1 MKKLYKALP
10 ALFALSLGAVLMHNS
25 PAQAKDCDWKVSG
38 KISSLNLLSELK
50 TKFGSKSYLE
60 NLEVKVSAKEKV
72 LGIWGTWNAWNM
84 VRSNSSGS
92 FTASNN
98 KNCDE
103 RRFKVEVRFNDD
115 DLEIHWEKSTQILNK
130 DVKWYTVHDETSGEH
145 SASVVNLGEFT
156 FGTNKLDLNDYDA
169 HHHADIWQAYH
180 MAIDHFK
187 GMSPELSF
195 KNKIKVKY
203 PHDSAIVGSNEA
215 SYANPI
221 TKHIYIHKDSD
232 SDHFDLGTMYHELFH
247 IWVYDH
253 FSGEGCLTESLVIT
267 GNTHG
272 IVNDP
277 CVAFNEGAAEWGSEQ
292 LEQALFDITPELP
305 RSRQALKS
313 AGATNLGLVQRFD
326 DGWQSLLSI
335 ITLPDLNKYN
345 FNGSS
350 TYIGLLSPA
359 PSNCSTPSNGFRK
372 VLRVFLENPDVGYP
386 KLLSKA
392 ETTIESFLTRA
403 DAILTNF
410 GTASVSDLL
419 MRNLYRDLADTS
431 KTTQPSSVLCGG

>member
-1 MKKLYKALP
+1 MKKLYKAAP
-10 ALFALSLGAVLMHNS
+10 ALFALALGTVLMHNS

-72 LGIWGTWNAWNM
+72 LGIWGTFNAWDV
-84 VRSNSSGS
+84 VRTNSSGS

-130 DVKWYTVHDETSGEH
+130 DVLWYTVHDETSGEH
-145 SASVVNLGEFT
+145 PASVVNLGEFT
-156 FGTNKLDLNDYDA
+156 FGTNKLDLDDYDA
-169 HHHADIWQAYH
+169 HHHADIWQVYH

-187 GMSPELSF
+187 GMSSEIAF

-203 PHDSAIVGSNEA
+203 PHDSAIVGSNES

-221 TKHIYIHKDSD
+221 THHIYIHKDATT
-232 SDHFDLGTMYHELFH
+232 DHFNLTTLYHELFH

-253 FSGEGCLTESLVIT
+253 FSGEGCLTESLVLT

-277 CVAFNEGAAEWGSEQ
+277 CVAFNEGAAQWGMLQ
-292 LEQALFDITPELP
+292 LKQALFEITPPLP
-305 RSRQALKS
+305 YSRQNLAS
-313 AGATNLGLVQRFD
+313 SGATNLGLVQRLD
-326 DGWQSLLSI
+326 NGWQSLLST

-350 TYIGLLSPA
+350 TYIGLLSPV

-386 KLLSKA
+386 KLLSKN

-410 GTASVSDLL
+410 GTASVSDLQV
-419 MRNLYRDLADTS
+419 RNLYRDLADTS
-431 KTTQPSSVLCGG
+431 KTTQPSNVLCGS

>member
-1 MKKLYKALP
+1 MKKRFKLLP
-10 ALFALSLGAVLMHNS
+10 AFFALALGAVLMHNS
-25 PAQAKDCDWKVSG
+25 PVQAKDCDWKVSG
-38 KISSLNLLSELK
+38 KISSLNLLPELK

-72 LGIWGTWNAWNM
+72 LGIWGTWNAWNV
-84 VRSNSSGS
+84 VRTNSSGS

-145 SASVVNLGEFT
+145 PASIVNLGEFS
-156 FGTNKLDLNDYDA
+156 FGTNKLDLDDYDA

-180 MAIDHFK
+180 MAIEHFK
-187 GMSPELSF
+187 GMSSEIAF

-221 TKHIYIHKDSD
+221 THHIYIHKDSN

-247 IWVYDH
+247 VWIYDH
-253 FSGEGCLTESLVIT
+253 FSGEGCLTESLVLT

-272 IVNDP
+272 LVNDP
-277 CVAFNEGAAEWGSEQ
+277 CVAFNEGTAEWGSEQ
-292 LEQALFDITPELP
+292 LEQALFGITPELP
-305 RSRQALKS
+305 LSRQTLKN
-313 AGATNLGLVQRFD
+313 AGGTNLGLVQRLD
-326 DGWQSLLSI
+326 IGWESLLST

-345 FNGSS
+345 FNS
-350 TYIGLLSPA
+350 TGTHISLQSPT
-359 PSNCSTPSNGFRK
+359 PSNCSAPSNGFRK
-372 VLRVFLENPDVGYP
+372 VLRVFLENPDVGFP
-386 KLLSKA
+386 KLLSKN
-392 ETTIESFLTRA
+392 ETTIETFLSRA
-403 DAILTNF
+403 DAILVNF
-410 GTASVSDLL
+410 GTTSVSDLL
-419 MRNLYRDLADTS
+419 VRNLYRDLADTS
-431 KTTQPSSVLCGG
+431 KTTQPSNVLCGG

>member
-1 MKKLYKALP
+1 MKKLYKAAP
-10 ALFALSLGAVLMHNS
+10 ALFALALGVALTHTA
-25 PAQAKDCDWKVSG
+25 PAIAKDCDWKVSG

-145 SASVVNLGEFT
+145 SASVVNLGEFS
-156 FGTNKLDLNDYDA
+156 FGTNKLDLDDYDA
-169 HHHADIWQAYH
+169 HHHADIWQVYH
-180 MAIDHFK
+180 MAIDQFK
-187 GMSPELSF
+187 GMGAEFGF

-203 PHDSAIVGSNEA
+203 PHDSAIVGSAES

-221 TKHIYIHKDSD
+221 THHIYIHKDAST
-232 SDHFDLGTMYHELFH
+232 DHFNLVTMYHELFH
-247 IWVYDH
+247 VWIYEH
-253 FSGEGCLTESLVIT
+253 FSGEGCLTESLVLT
-267 GNTHG
+267 GSTHG

-277 CVAFNEGAAEWGSEQ
+277 CVAFNEGTAEWGMGQ
-292 LEQALFDITPELP
+292 LEQILFDITPELP
-305 RSRQALKS
+305 RSRQNLKS
-313 AGATNLGLVQRFD
+313 AGATNLGLVQRLD
-326 DGWQSLLSI
+326 NGWQSLLST
-335 ITLPDLNKYN
+335 ITLPELGKYN
-345 FNGSS
+345 FNGTGTLISF
-350 TYIGLLSPA
+350 LSPL
-359 PSNCSTPSNGFRK
+359 PTGCSNPSNGFHK
-372 VLRVFLENPDVGYP
+372 VLSVFLEHSDKGYP
-386 KLLSKA
+386 KLLSKN
-392 ETTIESFLTRA
+392 ETTIETFLTRA
-403 DAILTNF
+403 DAILVNF
-410 GTASVSDLL
+410 GTTSVSDLL
-419 MRNLYRDLADTS
+419 VRNLYRDLIDPS
-431 KTTQPSSVLCGG
+431 KTTQPSNVLCGK